1 MQNHTIQKNTVGRC
15 QKMLSDEENNRVK
28 EFEIE
33 LKRYGLNL
41 DELIDEMIEEKQ
53 NDPRKIGRAETIA
66 RLLAAK
72 KNQSII

>member
-1 MQNHTIQKNTVGRC
+1 
-15 QKMLSDEENNRVK
+15 MLSDEEKNRVK

-33 LKRYGLNL
+33 LKRFGLNL
-41 DELIDEMIEEKQ
+41 DEMIEEKQ
-53 NDPRKIGRAETIA
+53 NDPRKIGRAEMIA